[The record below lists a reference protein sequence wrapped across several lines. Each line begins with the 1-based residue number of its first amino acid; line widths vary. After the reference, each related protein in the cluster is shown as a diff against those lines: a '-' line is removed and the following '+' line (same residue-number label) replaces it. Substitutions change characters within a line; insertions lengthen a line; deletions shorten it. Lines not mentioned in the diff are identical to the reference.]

1 MKCCG
6 IMFVTCGLAFFACG
20 CNPDKKPSDP
30 AKAPTERETDGLQA
44 KDLVGKWRLV
54 RAGGQ
59 PPLELYIKSQE
70 IDIAADGT
78 WTSKVEMQP
87 PGRTSDSFHG
97 KGTWALADGN
107 LNWRYT
113 AEGGVIVRVSGPD
126 SGKSSVRLESGR
138 LSVDP
143 DFFMQARK
151 TGTDPVAGEYERPSS
166 FPKEKQDLIVAM
178 KFVKVPRG
186 TFWMGWDS
194 VNKQSKQVEIKQD
207 FELAAYT
214 VTQGQWQELVGNNP
228 SEFSRNEP
236 NSNGFVRGDDKDLQH
251 FPVENVSWNDVQE
264 FLKKLNEHEKGKGRL
279 YRLPTEAEWEYACRG
294 AATSKEECSFDFYLD
309 RPTNEL
315 SPKFA
320 NFNGTNT
327 TVKVG
332 SYEPNKLGLYDMYGN
347 VSQWCDDLARAG
359 GTARVVRGGNWA
371 WSAVRTASRT
381 QTGPDKRLNYC
392 GFRVARVPSGSE

>member
-1 MKCCG
+1 MNYCG
-6 IMFVTCGLAFFACG
+6 SMFVACSLAILACG
-20 CNPDKKPSDP
+20 CRSDTKPSDP
-30 AKAPTERETDGLQA
+30 ANAPTERETDGLRA
-44 KDLVGKWRLV
+44 KDLVGQWRLV

-87 PGRTSDSFHG
+87 PGRASDRFHG
-97 KGTWALADGN
+97 KGTWALADGK
-107 LNWRYT
+107 LNWKYT
-113 AEGGVIVRVSGPD
+113 VEGGVVVRGSGPD

-138 LSVDP
+138 LIVDP

-151 TGTDPVAGEYERPSS
+151 TGTDPVAGEYERPSL
-166 FPKEKQDLIVAM
+166 PPTEKKDLIGAM

-214 VTQGQWQELVGNNP
+214 VTQGQWQELMGNNP
-228 SEFSRNEP
+228 SEFSRNAP
-236 NSNGFVRGDDKDLQH
+236 NSNGFVRGDDKDLPH
-251 FPVENVSWNDVQE
+251 FPVENVSWSDVQE
-264 FLKKLNEHEKGKGRL
+264 FLKKLNEREKGKGWL
-279 YRLPTEAEWEYACRG
+279 YRLPTEADWEYACRG
-294 AATSKEECSFDFYLD
+294 AATSKEECSFDFYLE

-315 SPKFA
+315 PHESA
-320 NFNGTNT
+320 NFHSST

-332 SYEPNKLGLYDMYGN
+332 SYPPNRLGLYDMHGN
-347 VSQWCDDLARAG
+347 ISQWCDGLASVG
-359 GTARVVRGGNWA
+359 KTARVVRGGNWA
-371 WSAVRTASRT
+371 WNAVPTASRT
-381 QTGPDKRLNYC
+381 PTQPDEGLNYV
-392 GFRVARVPSGSE
+392 GFRVARVASGSK